1 MGALLYGHAFTPSSM
16 QANEERP
23 SKTQLKREMEALQA
37 LGQRLV
43 EINAEQLASVELPER
58 LREAVLEARRIRS
71 REGRRRQ
78 LQYIG
83 KLMREV
89 DPAPIRARFDA
100 WDGQSSAA
108 TAAHHH
114 AERWR
119 ERLLEDENALTEF
132 ARECPA
138 ADLQQLRACVR
149 AARRDRLAGG
159 ASRHYRDL
167 FRLVRAALDARAP
180 TYNPAP

>member
-1 MGALLYGHAFTPSSM
+1 M

-23 SKTQLKREMEALQA
+23 SKSQLKRDMEALQA
-37 LGQRLV
+37 LGKRLV
-43 EINAEQLASVELPER
+43 EINDEQLASVALPER

-100 WDGQSSAA
+100 WDGQSTAA

-119 ERLLEDENALTEF
+119 ERLLDEEDALTEF

-138 ADLQQLRACVR
+138 ADFQQLRACVR
-149 AARRDRLAGG
+149 EARKDRLAGR

-167 FRLVRAALDARAP
+167 FRLVRAALEARSP
-180 TYNPAP
+180 TYNLAP

>member
-1 MGALLYGHAFTPSSM
+1 M
-16 QANEERP
+16 QAPERDDRP
-23 SKTQLKREMEALQA
+23 SKSQLKREMDALQA
-37 LGQRLV
+37 LGKRLV
-43 EINAEQLASVELPER
+43 EINDERLAAIELPER

-100 WDGQSSAA
+100 WDGQSTAA

-119 ERLLEDENALTEF
+119 ERLLDDEGALTEF

-149 AARRDRLAGG
+149 EARKDRLAGR

-167 FRLVRAALDARAP
+167 FRLVRAALETRAP
-180 TYNPAP
+180 SYNPAP

>member
-1 MGALLYGHAFTPSSM
+1 M

-23 SKTQLKREMEALQA
+23 SKSQLKREMEALQA

-43 EINAEQLASVELPER
+43 EINDEQLASVELPER

-100 WDGQSSAA
+100 WDGQSTAA

-119 ERLLEDENALTEF
+119 ERLLDAEDALTEF

-149 AARRDRLAGG
+149 EARKDRLAGR
-159 ASRHYRDL
+159 ATRHYRDL
-167 FRLVRAALDARAP
+167 FRLVRAALEARSP

>member
-1 MGALLYGHAFTPSSM
+1 MGALLYGHPFMRSSM
-16 QANEERP
+16 NDQERP
-23 SKTQLKREMEALQA
+23 SKTQLKREMDELQA
-37 LGQRLV
+37 LGARLV
-43 EINAEQLASVELPER
+43 EINDERLASVELPEL

-89 DPAPIRARFDA
+89 DPQPIRARFA
-100 WDGQSSAA
+100 EWDGQSTAA
-108 TAAHHH
+108 NAAHHR

-119 ERLLEDENALTEF
+119 SRLLDDESALTEF
-132 ARECPA
+132 ARECSG

-149 AARRDRLAGG
+149 EVRKDRLAGRT
-159 ASRHYRDL
+159 SRHYREL
-167 FRLVRAALDARAP
+167 FRLVKAALEAQTP
-180 TYNPAP
+180 TYNPEP

>member
-1 MGALLYGHAFTPSSM
+1 M

-23 SKTQLKREMEALQA
+23 SKSQLKREMEALQA
-37 LGQRLV
+37 LGKRLV
-43 EINAEQLASVELPER
+43 EINDEQLASVELPER

-83 KLMREV
+83 KLMRDL

-100 WDGQSSAA
+100 WDGQSTAA

-119 ERLLEDENALTEF
+119 ERLLDEEDALTEF

-138 ADLQQLRACVR
+138 ADLQQLRVCMR
-149 AARRDRLAGG
+149 EARKDRLAGR

-167 FRLVRAALDARAP
+167 FRLVRAALEARSPA
-180 TYNPAP
+180 YNPAP

>member
-1 MGALLYGHAFTPSSM
+1 M

-23 SKTQLKREMEALQA
+23 SKSQLKREMEELQA
-37 LGQRLV
+37 LGKRLV
-43 EINAEQLASVELPER
+43 EINDAQLASVELPER
-58 LREAVLEARRIRS
+58 LRDAVVDARRTRS

-83 KLMREV
+83 KLMRSI

-100 WDGQSSAA
+100 WDGQSTAA

-119 ERLLEDENALTEF
+119 ERLLDDETTLTEF

-149 AARRDRLAGG
+149 AAHRDRLAGR

-167 FRLVRAALDARAP
+167 FRLVRAALEARAP
-180 TYNPAP
+180 IYNPAP

>member
-1 MGALLYGHAFTPSSM
+1 V
-16 QANEERP
+16 
-23 SKTQLKREMEALQA
+23 

-43 EINAEQLASVELPER
+43 EINAEQLASIELPER

-89 DPAPIRARFDA
+89 DPADRAGFDA

-108 TAAHHH
+108 TARPSPR
-114 AERWR
+114 ERWR
-119 ERLLEDENALTEF
+119 ERLLET
-132 ARECPA
+132 RT
-138 ADLQQLRACVR
+138 R
-149 AARRDRLAGG
+149 
-159 ASRHYRDL
+159 
-167 FRLVRAALDARAP
+167 
-180 TYNPAP
+180 

>member
-1 MGALLYGHAFTPSSM
+1 M
-16 QANEERP
+16 QANGERP
-23 SKTQLKREMEALQA
+23 SKSQLKRDMEALQA
-37 LGQRLV
+37 LGKRLV
-43 EINAEQLASVELPER
+43 EINDEQLASVALPER

-83 KLMREV
+83 KLKRDI

-100 WDGQSSAA
+100 WDGQSTAA

-119 ERLLEDENALTEF
+119 ERLLDEEDALTEF
-132 ARECPA
+132 AREHPA
-138 ADLQQLRACVR
+138 ADLQKLRALLRNARKEQEEGRPPR
-149 AARRDRLAGG
+149 A
-159 ASRHYRDL
+159 YRDL
-167 FRLVRAALDARAP
+167 FRIVREAEGG
-180 TYNPAP
+180 

>member
-1 MGALLYGHAFTPSSM
+1 M

-23 SKTQLKREMEALQA
+23 SKSQLKRDMEALQA

-43 EINAEQLASVELPER
+43 EINAEQLASIELPER

-119 ERLLEDENALTEF
+119 ERLLDEENALTEF

>member
-1 MGALLYGHAFTPSSM
+1 M
-16 QANEERP
+16 QKPAERP
-23 SKTQLKREMEALQA
+23 SKSQRKREMDALQA
-37 LGQRLV
+37 LGRRLL
-43 EINAEQLASVELPER
+43 EINDERLASVALPER

-71 REGRRRQ
+71 HEARRRQ

-83 KLMREV
+83 KLMRAV
-89 DPAPIRARFDA
+89 DPAPIRARFA
-100 WDGQSSAA
+100 EWDGQSAAA

-119 ERLLEDENALTEF
+119 ERLIDDAAALTEF

-149 AARRDRLAGG
+149 AVRKERLAGG
-159 ASRHYRDL
+159 APRHYRDL
-167 FRLVRAALDARAP
+167 FRLVKAALDAGSP
-180 TYNPAP
+180 TYNPA

>member
-1 MGALLYGHAFTPSSM
+1 M
-16 QANEERP
+16 QANEEPP
-23 SKTQLKREMEALQA
+23 SKSQLKREMEDLQA
-37 LGQRLV
+37 LGKRLV
-43 EINAEQLASVELPER
+43 EINDERLASVALPER
-58 LREAVLEARRIRS
+58 LREAVVEARRIRS

-100 WDGQSSAA
+100 WDGQSTTA

-119 ERLLEDENALTEF
+119 ERLLEDETVLTEF

-149 AARRDRLAGG
+149 AARKDRLAGR
-159 ASRHYRDL
+159 ATRHYRDL
-167 FRLVRAALDARAP
+167 FRLVRDALDGRPP

>member
-1 MGALLYGHAFTPSSM
+1 M
-16 QANEERP
+16 QAPEREERP
-23 SKTQLKREMEALQA
+23 SKSQLKREMDELQA
-37 LGQRLV
+37 LGKRLV
-43 EINAEQLASVELPER
+43 EINDERLASVELPER

-89 DPAPIRARFDA
+89 DPAPIRARFEE
-100 WDGQSSAA
+100 WDGQSTAA
-108 TAAHHH
+108 TAAHHR

-119 ERLLEDENALTEF
+119 SRLLDDETALTEF
-132 ARECPA
+132 AHECPG

-149 AARRDRLAGG
+149 EVRKDRIAGR

-167 FRLVRAALDARAP
+167 FRLVKAALDAHAA
-180 TYNPAP
+180 TYNHGP